1 MRNRAIS
8 QSSLIAIVFTA
19 AGFLSILPMQ
29 AQNAARNVNPATTPD
44 SADPS
49 GYTSPAAPTVA
60 TASSTPASTTPTWH
74 ETAVPADKEITTK
87 VINGVLTVDGLVA
100 KVQLNYEI
108 HHAGYLYIFVPGVG
122 TAVVSRV
129 QTYGSTKV
137 LNAFHGSDLAF
148 SVGGHNFELAS
159 QSPMVAAKEDAY
171 VRLDTATVALDRM
184 PMIGFGS
191 TTRAPYAWPL
201 SGPAAKDTQAHFV
214 QPPPMPANLLPRMM
228 SAPGQTAA
236 ATNTQMKQ

>member
-171 VRLDTATVALDRM
+171 VRLDPRAVCVAALWPGREGHAGALRATAADA
-184 PMIGFGS
+184 GE
-191 TTRAPYAWPL
+191 
-201 SGPAAKDTQAHFV
+201 PAAAHDECAGADGSRDEYADEAV
-214 QPPPMPANLLPRMM
+214 GSRYE
-228 SAPGQTAA
+228 G
-236 ATNTQMKQ
+236 